1 LRSKNI
7 QHKLVLP
14 WQNMQHQLVIRIAM
28 RCSTPLS
35 IVCCLFLLAKAHA
48 HDTWLVGSS
57 THNNQAQIAL
67 TTGSEFPKLGEANN
81 PSRIQRSVL
90 LANESSSSLLV
101 QASTRKALLLSGALP
116 KPGVYVAI
124 AQTKPNAIELDAKS
138 VREYMRE
145 LGSSPEHSQRYQTQG
160 RWRELYAKN
169 AKMILRTDAKA
180 NAAWALKPMNLP
192 YEFVPTTDPTQLKD
206 GDVLKVCA
214 YAEGKRVPKAY
225 IGMVGA
231 NGKASFKR
239 ANSAGCASFSLK
251 QASNYLVRGVHIQP
265 TDLPDLE
272 WVSHFAALTVFD
284 SSEAVVKRN

>member
-1 LRSKNI
+1 MPRQFL
-7 QHKLVLP
+7 
-14 WQNMQHQLVIRIAM
+14 IRIPM
-28 RCSTPLS
+28 RRSTPLS
-35 IVCCLFLLAKAHA
+35 IVCLLFSLATAHA

-57 THNNQAQIAL
+57 THNNQVQIAL

-90 LANESSSSLLV
+90 FANESNTPLLV
-101 QASTRKALLLSGALP
+101 QASSPRALLLSGALP
-116 KPGVYVAI
+116 KPGVFVAI

-138 VREYMRE
+138 VREYMSE
-145 LGSSPEHSQRYQTQG
+145 LGSAPELSKRYQAQG

-180 NAAWALKPMNLP
+180 DAAWALKPMNLP
-192 YEFVPTTDPTQLKD
+192 YEFVPATDPTKLKA

-214 YAEGKRVPKAY
+214 YADGKRVPKAY
-225 IGMVGA
+225 VGIVEA
-231 NGKASFKR
+231 SGKARFKR
-239 ANSAGCASFSLK
+239 ANRAGCASFSLK

-265 TDLPDLE
+265 TELPDLE

-284 SSEAVVKRN
+284 SSGESGKSQ